1 MQLFSYQQGGI
12 TLIQARLTLDQ
23 NHFFKTKY
31 KRILNYYYY
40 TKIFK
45 AIAKYKTSTIFFTA
59 VHQFKIKRPQCI
71 AVCQVILDLW
81 NIWAHLIVPV
91 LLDFKL
97 PLPLQDG
104 VAVVVCELTLHC
116 VWPPHQHTRGGLIYR
131 GQVFVGCLLG
141 SVAPNHE
148 LWFVN
153 CQTKIKRS
161 IKRFEHLQCHLNA
174 FYI

>member
-71 AVCQVILDLW
+71 AVCQVILDLRKYLSTFNRPSPSW
-81 NIWAHLIVPV
+81 FQTSTSTPGWSCGRRLWTCSPLCMTPAPAYQMGPHL
-91 LLDFKL
+91 
-97 PLPLQDG
+97 
-104 VAVVVCELTLHC
+104 
-116 VWPPHQHTRGGLIYR
+116 
-131 GQVFVGCLLG
+131 
-141 SVAPNHE
+141 
-148 LWFVN
+148 
-153 CQTKIKRS
+153 
-161 IKRFEHLQCHLNA
+161 
-174 FYI
+174 

>member
-59 VHQFKIKRPQCI
+59 VHQFKIKKATMYCSLSGYPRSTEYLSTFNRPS
-71 AVCQVILDLW
+71 
-81 NIWAHLIVPV
+81 P
-91 LLDFKL
+91 
-97 PLPLQDG
+97 
-104 VAVVVCELTLHC
+104 
-116 VWPPHQHTRGGLIYR
+116 
-131 GQVFVGCLLG
+131 
-141 SVAPNHE
+141 S
-148 LWFVN
+148 
-153 CQTKIKRS
+153 
-161 IKRFEHLQCHLNA
+161 
-174 FYI
+174 